1 MSEKR
6 FLTKRRSEASARA
19 RQGARAG
26 QARADTKT
34 ERAPRSLSM
43 LVSSLALIAGK
54 VATMGL
60 GFLFWILAAQLF
72 VPAEVGLAAGAVSA
86 VMLCTQLALL
96 GVGSSVI
103 VHFPR
108 HGARPAALL
117 DTAFTVVIASAFL
130 AAVMFLL
137 LALGAFDQ
145 LRVVA
150 SDPAFAV
157 SFVGMSILGTAGILF
172 DQISTAL
179 RRGDQAL
186 ARALLFGIV
195 TISLLAG
202 IAAATKT
209 TTSFGIFV
217 TWVGGALGACL
228 LGALQLRRSPSRY
241 RFRPR
246 LEPSLT
252 RSLLGVGLPNH
263 ALTLTER
270 APGLILPIVVTELVS
285 AEANA
290 AWYTAWMMAW
300 VLYIVPI
307 QVGMTLFAEAAHR
320 PAELGKLVR
329 DGIRIS
335 LAIAL
340 PACAALA
347 VLAHFALS
355 ILGPTYAEAGTTPLR
370 ILVIAVVPLT
380 MIQAYFVVCRSTR
393 RLREATL
400 TGAVN
405 GLASVG
411 GAAAAG
417 IAFGLTGMA
426 VAWLTAQLLTSAWA
440 VVRLWRLASTSEN
453 AARAVTGAAPAP
465 AIPETASSVVH
476 SWPQGT

>member
-6 FLTKRRSEASARA
+6 FETKRRSEASARA
-19 RQGARAG
+19 RQEVRAG
-26 QARADTKT
+26 PARADAKT
-34 ERAPRSLSM
+34 VRAPRSLSM

-60 GFLFWILAAQLF
+60 GFFFWLLATQLF

-86 VMLCTQLALL
+86 VMLSTQLALL

-108 HGARPAALL
+108 HGARPAPLF

-150 SDPAFAV
+150 TDPAFAV
-157 SFVGMSILGTAGILF
+157 SFVAMCIFGTAGILF

-202 IAAATKT
+202 IAAATKAA
-209 TTSFGIFV
+209 TSFAIFV
-217 TWVGGALGACL
+217 TWVGGALGACM
-228 LGALQLRRSPSRY
+228 LGALQLRRSPSHY

-263 ALTLTER
+263 ALTLAER

-320 PAELGKLVR
+320 PTELGKLVR

-340 PACAALA
+340 PACVALA
-347 VLAHFALS
+347 VLAHFVLS

-380 MIQAYFVVCRSTR
+380 LIQAYFVVCRSTR

-400 TGAVN
+400 TGVVN

-411 GAAAAG
+411 GAAAAV

-426 VAWLTAQLLTSAWA
+426 VAWLTAQLLTSALA
-440 VVRLWRLASTSEN
+440 VVRLWWLASTSEK
-453 AARAVTGAAPAP
+453 AARAVTGPAPAP
-465 AIPETASSVVH
+465 ATPDAVSSVVQG
-476 SWPQGT
+476 WP